1 MRNSKVLLLCLFLIG
16 NLYHGFSQYR
26 RTATGLKFAIHH
38 NENGKTAKKG
48 DFVSMHMIMS
58 HPQAGEL
65 KNTYKEGKPILFP
78 VKSFNAFDGDLTEG
92 LKLLSK
98 GDSASFVILA
108 DSMFALV
115 FKKPMPQKISKGS
128 FLNFTVKV
136 LDVKSAKTYENELK
150 AKNEEYK
157 KLHASEIAKRHKKED
172 LVIQNYI
179 STQGF
184 DYKKTTS
191 GAYYTIVT
199 AGQGRKVKK
208 GDAIVFHYI
217 GSLIDDETEF
227 ESTYTLGQPSAFTLG
242 NGDVIQGWEEVFS
255 QLTEGDECKMVIPSH
270 LAFGRKENKKVPSNS
285 VLVFDVKIITVK

>member
-16 NLYHGFSQYR
+16 NLYHGFAQFR

-48 DFVSMHMIMS
+48 DLVSMHMIMS
-58 HPQAGEL
+58 HPQTGEL
-65 KNTYKEGKPILFP
+65 KNSYKEGKPILFP

-92 LKLLSK
+92 IKLLSK
-98 GDSASFVILA
+98 GDSATFFVLA

-115 FKKPMPQKISKGS
+115 FKKPMPSKIAKGS
-128 FLNFTVKV
+128 FLNFTIKV
-136 LDVKSAKTYENELK
+136 LDVKPANVYIKGIEKTDSIQTVIHAK
-150 AKNEEYK
+150 
-157 KLHASEIAKRHKKED
+157 EIAKRHKEED

-191 GAYYTIVT
+191 GAYYTIIT
-199 AGQGRKVKK
+199 AGQGRKIKK
-208 GDAIVFHYI
+208 GDAVVFHYI

-227 ESTYTLGQPSAFTLG
+227 ESTYTLGQPAAFTLG
-242 NGDVIQGWEEVFS
+242 NRDVIKGWEEVFS

-270 LAFGRKENKKVPSNS
+270 LAFGRKEKKKVPSNS